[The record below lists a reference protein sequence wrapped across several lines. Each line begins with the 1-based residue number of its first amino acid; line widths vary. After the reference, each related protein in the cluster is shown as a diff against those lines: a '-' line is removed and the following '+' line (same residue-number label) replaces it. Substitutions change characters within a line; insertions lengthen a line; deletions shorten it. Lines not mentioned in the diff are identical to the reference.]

1 VENSK
6 RCVLLNGLYEAGF
19 MQMRARDTHKCEGFI
34 SLIYIYFLHKNNKIP
49 TGSSTKM
56 LC

>member
-6 RCVLLNGLYEAGF
+6 RCVLLNGLYEADF
-19 MQMRARDTHKCEGFI
+19 MQMSARDTHKYEGFI
-34 SLIYIYFLHKNNKIP
+34 SLIYTSFLHKNNKIH